1 MAKFEYTGADGI
13 EAQLQAMDR
22 DMIKG
27 IVMAGAEACVKEMQN
42 LIGAYRHIG
51 KTGSMQKNVAPA
63 KYHEDLGSGWVDV
76 YPQGSDSRG
85 VSNAMKAFVINY
97 GIGSNPTV
105 RSHKKKK
112 NKTGDKFITGN
123 QKRMEQ
129 GVFTAMQAESDRR
142 IAEINK

>member
-1 MAKFEYTGADGI
+1 MAKFEYSGTEGI

-27 IVMAGAEACVKEMQN
+27 IVMAGAEACVKEMQEM
-42 LIGAYRHIG
+42 IGQYRHV
-51 KTGSMQKNVAPA
+51 KTGSMQKSVAPA
-63 KYHEDLGSGWVDV
+63 KYHEDYGSGWVDV

-97 GIGSNPTV
+97 GYGGRRT
-105 RSHKKKK
+105 K
-112 NKTGDKFITGN
+112 KTGDKYITGN
-123 QKRMEQ
+123 KKRMEQ